1 MAVCSR
7 TLGCFAQDCRR
18 RAAAPFR
25 LGLIGLAL
33 IFLMA
38 PDAMNGA
45 LAQLSTQVLGPEIRI
60 GVGGPLTTGSATF
73 GVEMRQAVD
82 LAVAERNAAGGVA
95 GARIVAV
102 AADDEASNQRG
113 EAVARQFC
121 DDPAV
126 RGVVGHVNSGVT
138 IAAAAVYAGCGLPM
152 LTPMS
157 SNPGVTEA
165 GLPNVFRLTNRDDRK
180 GPGFAKWLIAKMGKR
195 NAVVVDDGTL
205 YGKGLADGFAAGFAV
220 AGGAIAAR
228 ASVKV
233 GDTDFRALL
242 GGLPKGFDVLFFAG
256 IREGAYLVKDM
267 RALGLNQLFGCGD
280 GCWSIDAFV
289 QPAGMAALQGEGV
302 RILSAAPAIGK
313 VPGSAEFAA
322 RYIAK
327 YGPINNYAASSYDSA
342 RIVMAAIAQAAAA
355 KKALP
360 TRAEVLAAMKATRF
374 QGVAYARPAQ
384 WNPKGDNVA
393 AVIFVNT
400 VEGGRFKEVDE
411 IAGDP

>member
-1 MAVCSR
+1 MPAS
-7 TLGCFAQDCRR
+7 RR
-18 RAAAPFR
+18 RLAAAPLR
-25 LGLIGLAL
+25 PGLLGLAL
-33 IFLMA
+33 MLLMV

-45 LAQLSTQVLGPEIRI
+45 CAQLSGQDIRGQEIRI

-82 LAVAERNAAGGVA
+82 LAVAERNAAGGVL
-95 GARIVAV
+95 GAKIAAV
-102 AADDEASNQRG
+102 AADDEASNPRG

-121 DDPAV
+121 GDPAV
-126 RGVVGHVNSGVT
+126 LGVVGHVNSGVT
-138 IAAAAVYAGCGLPM
+138 IAAAPVYAGCGLPM

-180 GPGFAKWLIAKMGKR
+180 GPGFAKWLVAKMGKR
-195 NAVVVDDGTL
+195 NAVIVDDGTL
-205 YGKGLADGFAAGFAV
+205 YGKGLADGFGGGFAA
-220 AGGAIAAR
+220 AGGAVAAR
-228 ASVKV
+228 ASVRV

-280 GCWSIDAFV
+280 GCWSVDAFI
-289 QPAGMAALQGEGV
+289 QPAGAAVLQGEGV

-313 VPGSAEFAA
+313 VPGSAAFAA

-342 RIVMAAIAQAAAA
+342 RIVMAAIDAAAA
-355 KKALP
+355 RNKGLP
-360 TRAEVLAAMKATRF
+360 TRAEVLTAMRATNF
-374 QGVAYARPAQ
+374 QGIAYARPAQ
-384 WNPKGDNVA
+384 WSPKGDNIG

-400 VEGGRFKEVDE
+400 VEDGRFKEVDE
-411 IAGDP
+411 LTGEP

>member
-7 TLGCFAQDCRR
+7 TLGCFAQDFRR

-205 YGKGLADGFAAGFAV
+205 YGKGLADGFAAGFAA

>member
-1 MAVCSR
+1 MAGCSR
-7 TLGCFAQDCRR
+7 APRR
-18 RAAAPFR
+18 HFSRR
-25 LGLIGLAL
+25 LGLLFAAAL
-33 IFLMA
+33 LLLIA
-38 PDAMNGA
+38 PDAMNDA
-45 LAQLSTQVLGPEIRI
+45 SAQLSGQDIRI

-82 LAVAERNAAGGVA
+82 LAVAEKNAAGGVL
-95 GARIVAV
+95 GAKIVAV
-102 AADDEASNQRG
+102 AADDEAGNQRG

-126 RGVVGHVNSGVT
+126 LGVVGHVNSGVT
-138 IAAAAVYAGCGLPM
+138 IAASAVYAGCGLPM

-157 SNPGVTEA
+157 SNPGVTDQ

-180 GPGFAKWLIAKMGKR
+180 GPGFAKWLVAKMAKR
-195 NAVVVDDGTL
+195 NAVIVDDGTL
-205 YGKGLADGFAAGFAV
+205 YGKGLADGFGGGFTA
-220 AGGAIAAR
+220 AGGAIATR

-242 GGLPKGFDVLFFAG
+242 GGLPKSFDLLFFAG

-267 RALGLNQLFGCGD
+267 RALGMNQLFGCGD
-280 GCWSIDAFV
+280 GCWSLDAFV
-289 QPAGMAALQGEGV
+289 QPAGEAVLQGEGV

-322 RYIAK
+322 RYTAK

-342 RIVMAAIAQAAAA
+342 RIVMAAIEQAATA
-355 KKALP
+355 KKAVP
-360 TRAEVLAAMKATRF
+360 SRAEVLAALKATRF
-374 QGVAYARPAQ
+374 QGIAYARPAQ

-393 AVIFVNT
+393 AVIFVNAI
-400 VEGGRFKEVDE
+400 EGGRFKEVDE
-411 IAGDP
+411 IASEP

>member
-1 MAVCSR
+1 MAGCSCR
-7 TLGCFAQDCRR
+7 LDGLGREGRR
-18 RAAAPFR
+18 PPAAA
-25 LGLIGLAL
+25 LGLGLL
-33 IFLMA
+33 CLTLLLLMA

-45 LAQLSTQVLGPEIRI
+45 LAQLSGLLSGQEIRI

-73 GVEMRQAVD
+73 GIEMRQAVE
-82 LAVAERNAAGGVA
+82 LAVAERNAAGGVL

-102 AADDEASNQRG
+102 AADDEASNPRG

-121 DDPAV
+121 GDPAV
-126 RGVVGHVNSGVT
+126 LGVVGHVNSGVT
-138 IAAAAVYAGCGLPM
+138 IAAAPVYAGCGLPM

-180 GPGFAKWLIAKMGKR
+180 GPGFAKWLVTRMGKR
-195 NAVVVDDGTL
+195 NAVIVDDGTL
-205 YGKGLADGFAAGFAV
+205 YGKGLADGFGGGFTA
-220 AGGAIAAR
+220 AGGAVAAR

-233 GDTDFRALL
+233 GDTDFRAVI
-242 GGLPKGFDVLFFAG
+242 GGLPQGFDVLFFAG

-267 RALGLNQLFGCGD
+267 RALGQNQLFGCGD
-280 GCWSIDAFV
+280 GCWSVDAFI
-289 QPAGMAALQGEGV
+289 QPAGAAALQGEGV

-322 RYIAK
+322 RYTAK

-342 RIVMAAIAQAAAA
+342 RIVMAAIDEAAASR
-355 KKALP
+355 KGLP

-374 QGVAYARPAQ
+374 QGIAYARPAQ
-384 WNPKGDNVA
+384 WSRNGDNLA
-393 AVIFVNT
+393 AVIFVNV
-400 VEGGRFKEVDE
+400 VEDGRFKEVDE
-411 IAGDP
+411 IAGEP

>member
-1 MAVCSR
+1 MADC
-7 TLGCFAQDCRR
+7 CRR
-18 RAAAPFR
+18 Q
-25 LGLIGLAL
+25 GLLFVTAL
-33 IFLMA
+33 SLLMA

-45 LAQLSTQVLGPEIRI
+45 AAQLAGQEVRI

-82 LAVAERNAAGGVA
+82 LAVTERNASGGVL
-95 GARIVAV
+95 GAKIVTI
-102 AADDEASNQRG
+102 AADDEASNARG
-113 EAVARQFC
+113 EAVAGQFC

-126 RGVVGHVNSGVT
+126 LGVVGHVNSGVT
-138 IAAAAVYAGCGLPM
+138 IAATRVYARCGLPM

-157 SNPGVTEA
+157 SNPGVTDQ

-180 GPGFAKWLIAKMGKR
+180 GPGFAKWLFSRMGKR

-205 YGKGLADGFAAGFAV
+205 YGQGLADGFADGFAA
-220 AGGAIAAR
+220 AGGVIAAR
-228 ASVKV
+228 HGVKV
-233 GDTDFRALL
+233 GDTDFRGLL
-242 GGLPKGFDVLFFAG
+242 GGLPRDFDVLFFAG
-256 IREGAYLVKDM
+256 IREGAYMVKDM
-267 RALGLNQLFGCGD
+267 RALGQNQLFGCGD
-280 GCWSIDAFV
+280 GCWSLDAFV
-289 QPAGMAALQGEGV
+289 QPAGAAAVQGEGV

-322 RYIAK
+322 RYMAK

-342 RIVMAAIAQAAAA
+342 RIVMAAIEQAAAV
-355 KKALP
+355 KKAVP
-360 TRAEVLAAMKATRF
+360 TRAEVLAAMRATRF
-374 QGVAYARPAQ
+374 QGIAYAGPAQ

-411 IAGDP
+411 IAGEP